1 MGFPA
6 AADGIVSACR
16 THHGLSLFPG
26 SLFPLSLQKS
36 RYETYINLLCMKIKV
51 GTDDLERI
59 ETSFFKVEAD
69 DIALRKTHSSPSL
82 SQGHMSLSCKAEKDI
97 LEQNT

>member
-1 MGFPA
+1 MCFPA
-6 AADGIVSACR
+6 IADGIATAFCTWPVPVHR
-16 THHGLSLFPG
+16 LSG
-26 SLFPLSLQKS
+26 LFPLPLQKS

-82 SQGHMSLSCKAEKDI
+82 SQGHMSVSCKVEKDI
-97 LEQNT
+97 IEQNT

>member
-6 AADGIVSACR
+6 VAGGIASALYTC
-16 THHGLSLFPG
+16 HGLSLFPG
-26 SLFPLSLQKS
+26 SLFTLSLQKS
-36 RYETYINLLCMKIKV
+36 RYETYINLLCMKIKA

-82 SQGHMSLSCKAEKDI
+82 SQGHMSVSCKVEKDV
-97 LEQNT
+97 LEQKT

>member
-6 AADGIVSACR
+6 VADDIASAFHACR
-16 THHGLSLFPG
+16 GLSLFPG
-26 SLFPLSLQKS
+26 SLFPLPLQKS
-36 RYETYINLLCMKIKV
+36 RYETYINLLCMKMKV

-82 SQGHMSLSCKAEKDI
+82 SQGHMSISCKAEKDI

>member
-1 MGFPA
+1 
-6 AADGIVSACR
+6 
-16 THHGLSLFPG
+16 
-26 SLFPLSLQKS
+26 
-36 RYETYINLLCMKIKV
+36 MKIKV

-82 SQGHMSLSCKAEKDI
+82 SQGHMSISCKVEKDI

>member
-6 AADGIVSACR
+6 VADGIASVVHACCS
-16 THHGLSLFPG
+16 LSLFSG

-59 ETSFFKVEAD
+59 ESSFFKVEAD

-82 SQGHMSLSCKAEKDI
+82 SQGHMSISCKPEKDI
-97 LEQNT
+97 LDQNT

>member
-1 MGFPA
+1 MGFCVVTDGVVPA
-6 AADGIVSACR
+6 CH
-16 THHGLSLFPG
+16 THHGLSLFPD

-82 SQGHMSLSCKAEKDI
+82 SQGHMSISCKAEKDI

>member
-59 ETSFFKVEAD
+59 ETSFFKVEAE

-82 SQGHMSLSCKAEKDI
+82 SQGHMSLSCKADKDI